1 MDTTTL
7 PSLTLPYFPALPKT
21 FTPKFTYS
29 RKRNIL
35 TRIFLLFLFLL
46 PFITGRARVRSNIQ
60 NVLIITKAR
69 DNRLIKLT
77 RELALYLMQKSRPT
91 TADGRGLVVYVD
103 NQLRTSKRFDA
114 AGMERDHPE
123 LFVPFPRRRSS
134 SSNSLASM
142 VNGYGSGAEYQM
154 KEEGQLRYW
163 TSDMCSRSPH
173 LFDFVVT
180 VRFLKTQSIY

>member
-1 MDTTTL
+1 M
-7 PSLTLPYFPALPKT
+7 
-21 FTPKFTYS
+21 
-29 RKRNIL
+29 
-35 TRIFLLFLFLL
+35 
-46 PFITGRARVRSNIQ
+46 RSNIQ

-77 RELALYLMQKSRPT
+77 RELALYLMQKSRP
-91 TADGRGLVVYVD
+91 AAGGRGMVVYVD

-114 AGMERDHPE
+114 AGMEREFPE

-142 VNGYGSGAEYQM
+142 MNGNGNATDYQ
-154 KEEGQLRYW
+154 EEGQLRYW
-163 TSDMCSRSPH
+163 TSDMCSWSPH

-180 VRFLKTQSIY
+180 VRYILFLYTLFF

>member
-1 MDTTTL
+1 M
-7 PSLTLPYFPALPKT
+7 
-21 FTPKFTYS
+21 
-29 RKRNIL
+29 
-35 TRIFLLFLFLL
+35 
-46 PFITGRARVRSNIQ
+46 RSNIQ

-77 RELALYLMQKSRPT
+77 RELALYLMQKSRP
-91 TADGRGLVVYVD
+91 AAGGRGLVVYVD

-114 AGMERDHPE
+114 AGMERDYPE

-142 VNGYGSGAEYQM
+142 VNGNGHAADYMG

-163 TSDMCSRSPH
+163 TSDMCSKSPQ

-180 VRFLKTQSIY
+180 VRNIYFLSIIYYRSLTY